1 MKVPQIDEIAAL
13 RIPPHSVEGESSV
26 LGGLLL
32 DNGAWDRV
40 GDLLV
45 DEDFYRYEHKL
56 IYAAVGALIN
66 ATKPADVITVYEHL
80 QNQGKAEDIGGLG
93 YLNSLAQYVPSAGN
107 IRRYAEIVRER
118 SILRKLVA
126 ASDEIATHAFNPQG
140 KAVAM
145 ILDDAEQKIFKI

>member
-1 MKVPQIDEIAAL
+1 MKVPQIDEFAAL

-80 QNQGKAEDIGGLG
+80 QNLGKAEDIGGLS
-93 YLNSLAQYVPSAGN
+93 YLNSLA
-107 IRRYAEIVRER
+107 
-118 SILRKLVA
+118 
-126 ASDEIATHAFNPQG
+126 
-140 KAVAM
+140 
-145 ILDDAEQKIFKI
+145 